1 MIPKIIHICWF
12 GGGEKSDTIL
22 RCEESV
28 RRVATDYSIMYWDD
42 SNCPKLPFVDE
53 CIRWKKWALLSD
65 YIRLHALLQYGGIY
79 LDTDV
84 ELVRSFDDL
93 LSSEC
98 VIGFERPQL
107 DAKCIGN
114 AVLASSPGHSFIEE
128 CYRVFLC
135 SMYTRSKPFYGVKVG
150 NMVACRRGLRRYGTQ
165 ILGDVQI
172 LARESFYPEPTSLH
186 KDSYCI
192 HHLEGSW
199 HRKRGWIH
207 DCNSIRYRTSRML
220 AIAHRFIQ
228 APSHHRALRYAC
240 PKKWGHSEYV
250 KQLIANKILDRTSGT
265 AAQD

>member
-12 GGGEKSDTIL
+12 GGGKKSDTIL

-28 RRVATDYSIMYWDD
+28 RRIAADYSIMYWDD

-65 YIRLHALLQYGGIY
+65 YIRLHALL
-79 LDTDV
+79 
-84 ELVRSFDDL
+84 
-93 LSSEC
+93 
-98 VIGFERPQL
+98 
-107 DAKCIGN
+107 
-114 AVLASSPGHSFIEE
+114 
-128 CYRVFLC
+128 FLC

-172 LARESFYPEPTSLH
+172 LARESFYPVPTSLH